1 VERRPELI
9 NASVLWCLT
18 TVIMAMPRAA
28 QVVTT
33 PQTAN
38 PSAHL
43 PAYDVASIKPGKSG
57 DGSTLLFRLDGFT
70 ANGLPLK
77 FLIKEAYGIEEDQI
91 SGAPNWVNSETYDI
105 EAKVDGADA
114 AELEKLSQD
123 QRRLM
128 LQTFLGDRFKLKIH
142 WETKQLPILALVI
155 AKNGPKLQEAKPGD
169 TYPNGIKGPDGK
181 PEGHAGPMMWG
192 GGRLNGRG
200 IEIAALAPPLTQ
212 QLGRIVQDR
221 TGIKGKYDIELRWTD
236 DATASMGTP
245 DGRPESDSS
254 GPSIFTAIQEQLGLR
269 LDSQRAPVNVLVID
283 HLERPAA
290 N

>member
-1 VERRPELI
+1 VERRSELI
-9 NASVLWCLT
+9 NKSVLWCLT
-18 TVIMAMPRAA
+18 TLIMAMPTVA
-28 QVVTT
+28 QVVAT

-57 DGSTLLFRLDGFT
+57 DGSTLLYRLDGLT
-70 ANGLPLK
+70 ATGLPLK

-114 AELEKLSQD
+114 AELARLSAD
-123 QRRLM
+123 QRKLM
-128 LQTFLGDRFKLKIH
+128 LQSFLGERFKLKIH

-181 PEGHAGPMMWG
+181 PEGHAGPMTWG
-192 GGRLNGRG
+192 RGRLTGQG
-200 IEIAALAPPLTQ
+200 IEIAALVAPLTQ
-212 QLGRIVQDR
+212 QLGRIVQDK
-221 TGIKGKYDIELRWTD
+221 TGIKGKYDVELRWTD
-236 DATASMGTP
+236 DVTAAMGPP
-245 DGRPESDSS
+245 DGRAASDSS

-269 LDSQRAPVNVLVID
+269 LDSQRAPVDVLVID
-283 HLERPAA
+283 HIERPSA

>member
-9 NASVLWCLT
+9 NESVLRCLT
-18 TVIMAMPRAA
+18 TVIMAIPGAA
-28 QVVTT
+28 QVVAT

-57 DGSTLLFRLDGFT
+57 NGSTLLYRLDGFT
-70 ANGLPLK
+70 AAGLPLK

-91 SGAPNWVNSETYDI
+91 SGAPNWINSEAYDI

-114 AELEKLSQD
+114 AELERLSEA
-123 QRRLM
+123 QRKLM
-128 LQTFLGDRFKLKIH
+128 LQSFLGDRFKLKIH
-142 WETKQLPILALVI
+142 WETKQLTVLALVI

-192 GGRLNGRG
+192 RGRLTGQG
-200 IEIAALAPPLTQ
+200 IEIGSLAPPLTQ
-212 QLGRIVQDR
+212 QLGRIVEDK
-221 TGIKGKYDIELRWTD
+221 TGLKSKYDIELRWTD
-236 DATASMGTP
+236 DATASMGPP
-245 DGRPESDSS
+245 DGRPASDSS
-254 GPSIFTAIQEQLGLR
+254 GPSIFTAIQEQLGLK
-269 LDSQRAPVNVLVID
+269 LDSQRAPVDVLVID
-283 HLERPAA
+283 HIERPSA